1 VRSGYFLSLTKGEN
15 MRMLSTKH
23 VMDLTGLSR
32 VTIWR
37 YEQAGIF
44 PKRRQLGP
52 RRVGW
57 IESEVLN
64 WMESRT
70 QVDSCESEV
79 SA

>member
-1 VRSGYFLSLTKGEN
+1 MKILSKKQVV
-15 MRMLSTKH
+15 S
-23 VMDLTGLSR
+23 LTGLSG